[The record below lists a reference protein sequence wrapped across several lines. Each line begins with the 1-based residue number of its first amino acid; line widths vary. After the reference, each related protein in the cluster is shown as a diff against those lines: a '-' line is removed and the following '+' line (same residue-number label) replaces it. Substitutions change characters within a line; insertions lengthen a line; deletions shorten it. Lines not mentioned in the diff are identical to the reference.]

1 MTQAQPARAG
11 GMRVEDDALIRGEG
25 RYMADAGKAAQV
37 CAVFVRS
44 PYAAGGI
51 TSIDTAEAVA
61 ALGVLAVL
69 TGADM
74 AGLGS
79 LAPHPPMQGRA
90 GAALVNPM
98 RPPLADGAVR
108 HIGEAVAMV
117 VAQTAAQAHDAAE
130 LVEVSYVERTPI
142 VDLQDAAAD
151 GAPLVWPQARGNLAI
166 EWQGLIADPDANA
179 CRVEAAIAQ
188 ARFVARASFRQQ
200 RILVNSLEP
209 RGATGEFDTAD
220 GGYTLRVCTQGVR
233 PVRDAM
239 AAIMGVDGTRMRIFT
254 DDVGGAFGLKVG
266 VFPEY
271 AALLVAARKLG
282 RPVHWMSTRSEAF
295 VSDHHA
301 RDTISEAELA
311 MDKTGRFL
319 ALRVRHLANMG
330 AYLGVVAAKIQ
341 TDNFIRCLPGCYDI
355 PLIDVGIKCVFT
367 NTVPTG
373 PYRGAGRPEASY
385 LVERIVEEAT
395 RISGIDAVELRRRN
409 FVAPAAMPYVTAIG
423 TVYDSGKFEQALDK
437 ALDLA
442 AYRNFEER
450 RCLSQAAGRL
460 RGIGISSAFEHSGSQ
475 PTESSEIAFP
485 GHGRIILKLNVQSTG
500 QGHATTFGRLV
511 AERLGVPA
519 ETIGHLHGD
528 SRFELAGYAA
538 VGSRSAM
545 TVSHA
550 AIKAAEAVLAKA
562 RKVAATMLQTAEED
576 LVYADGGFHVDSKAN
591 SVSLFEVADWAAQ
604 MKHEIGETLDTRITA
619 ETPTAFPNGCHIAE
633 VEIDPDTG
641 AIEIVSYAAVDDCG
655 SVLDPTL
662 VAGQI
667 QGGIAQGIGQA
678 LMEQAIFDGASGQ
691 LITGSFMDYSM
702 PRAGDMPAHLALASQ
717 QVPATTNPAGV
728 KGIGEMGAVAAIS
741 AVMNAIADAIPC
753 RAGREMEM
761 PATPE
766 KIWRACQAL
775 KAGNDF

>member
-1 MTQAQPARAG
+1 M
-11 GMRVEDDALIRGEG
+11 IRGKG
-25 RYMADAGKAAQV
+25 RYMADAAKAAQV
-37 CAVFVRS
+37 CAVFVRT

-51 TSIDTAEAVA
+51 TSIDTAKAVA
-61 ALGVLAVL
+61 APGVLAVL

-79 LAPHPPMQGRA
+79 IALHPPMQGRA
-90 GAALVNPM
+90 GATLVNPM

-117 VAQTAAQAHDAAE
+117 VAETAAQARDAAE
-130 LVEVSYVERTPI
+130 LVEVGYVERTPI

-151 GAPLVWPQARGNLAI
+151 GSPLVWPQARGNLAI

-179 CRVEAAIAQ
+179 RRVEAIIAE
-188 ARFVARASFRQQ
+188 ARLVARASFRQQ
-200 RILVNSLEP
+200 RILINSLEP
-209 RGATGEFDTAD
+209 RGATGEFDAAD
-220 GGYTLRVCTQGVR
+220 GSYTLRVCTQGVR

-239 AAIMGVDGTRMRIFT
+239 AAIIGVDATRMRILT

-271 AALLVAARKLG
+271 AALLVAARRLG

-295 VSDHHA
+295 LSDHHA

-311 MDKTGRFL
+311 MDETGRFL

-330 AYLGVVAAKIQ
+330 AYLGVAAAKIQ

-385 LVERIVEEAT
+385 LVERIVEEAA
-395 RISGIDAVELRRRN
+395 RISDIDAIELRRRN
-409 FVAPAAMPYVTAIG
+409 FVAPAAMPYTTAIG
-423 TVYDSGKFEQALDK
+423 TVYDSGKFEQALAK

-442 AYRNFEER
+442 AYRSFEDR
-450 RCLSQAAGRL
+450 RRLSQAAGRL
-460 RGIGISSAFEHSGSQ
+460 RGIGISSALEHSGSQ
-475 PTESSEIAFP
+475 PTESCEIAFP
-485 GHGRIILKLNVQSTG
+485 GDGRVILKLNVQSTG

-519 ETIGHLHGD
+519 ETLGHRHGD
-528 SRFELAGYAA
+528 SRLELPGYAA

-550 AIKAAEAVLAKA
+550 AIMAAEAVLAKA
-562 RKVAATMLQTAEED
+562 RKFAATMLQTAEVN
-576 LVYADGGFHVDSKAN
+576 LVYGGGCFHVVSKTN

-604 MKHEIGETLDTRITA
+604 MKNGGEIGESLDTRITA
-619 ETPTAFPNGCHIAE
+619 ETPTTFPNSCHIAE

-667 QGGIAQGIGQA
+667 HGGIAQGIGQA
-678 LMEQAIFDGASGQ
+678 LMEQAIFDRASGQ

-717 QVPATTNPAGV
+717 PVPATTNPAGV
-728 KGIGEMGAVAAIS
+728 KGIGEMGSVAAIS

-766 KIWRACQAL
+766 KIWRACKAL
-775 KAGNDF
+775 KVGDDF